1 MKKLIITALAMLL
14 SLPIIAQDTKFGKAT
29 KEELT
34 EKLYPLD
41 SSTNAAI
48 LFKKRRSHIEYSQGE
63 GFYLV
68 TDVHERI
75 KIYNKDGYDWATK
88 SISLYQGGDDEKISI
103 KANTFNLTNGKIEK
117 TKLSKKDIF
126 VENVNKYWKRTKF
139 TMPNLTEGCI
149 VEWDYTI
156 NSPYYSRIEDMEL
169 QSFIPI
175 KYIESKVETPEYFV
189 FKNVMK
195 GYHPVDLVRD
205 TKRSSITFNYKQ
217 RNDGQGGFN
226 TTNTKYS
233 QSKVDYQTNIIKCT
247 LKNVPALK
255 EEPYVNNIN
264 NYITALKFELTST
277 QFPNSQ
283 VEFYNTTWEDVTKT
297 IYESSNFGGQLDK
310 KSHFKDDLAALVN
323 LTAPENEKITK
334 IFEFVKSKIKWNEFT
349 SKYTNDGVRKAY
361 KDGVGNVAEINL
373 TLVAMLREANLKA
386 NPVLI
391 STRDH
396 GIPFFPTKEGFN
408 YVIAGVE
415 TTSGIVLLDA
425 TEKYSTP
432 NVLPLRDL
440 NWNGRIVRENGTS
453 SEVSLFPNDVAKEM
467 VFIMAQID
475 DEGILSGTERSSYNK
490 LLALNVR
497 ASQNNKNENDLIAK
511 LEKDNDNIE
520 IDEFKANN
528 KVDIYKPI
536 SYQFDFESDSQ
547 VEIVGD
553 KIYFSPL
560 LFHTE
565 KENPFKLDDRK
576 FPIDFG
582 TPFQEKYNVTLTLPA
597 EYKIESLPETIAYAT
612 PEGSGSYSFMCK
624 VTGNILQVSSILNM
638 KTSIIASQNYGA
650 IKEFYKQMIS
660 KQLEKVVLSKI

>member
-1 MKKLIITALAMLL
+1 MKKLIITALVMLL
-14 SLPIIAQDTKFGKAT
+14 SLPIIAQDTKLGKAT

-41 SSTNAAI
+41 SSANAAI

-68 TDVHERI
+68 TDIHERI

-88 SISLYQGGDDEKISI
+88 SISLYQGSDDEKVSI

-117 TKLSKKDIF
+117 TKLSNKDIF
-126 VENVNKYWKRTKF
+126 VENVNKYWKRSKF

-156 NSPYYSRIEDMEL
+156 TSPYYSRIDDMEL

-195 GYHPVDLVRD
+195 GYYPVDLVRD
-205 TKRSSITFNYKQ
+205 SKRSSITFNNKE
-217 RNDGQGGFN
+217 RNGNGAASF
-226 TTNTKYS
+226 S
-233 QSKVDYQTNIIKCT
+233 QSKVDYQTNIIECT
-247 LKNVPALK
+247 LKNVPPLK

-283 VEFYNTTWEDVTKT
+283 MKFYNTTWEDVTKT

-310 KSHFKDDLAALVN
+310 KSYFKDDLAALIN
-323 LTAPENEKITK
+323 LTAPENEKINK
-334 IFEFVKSKIKWNEFT
+334 IFAFVKSKIKWNDFT

-361 KDGVGNVAEINL
+361 KEGVGNVAEINL

-396 GIPFFPTKEGFN
+396 GIPFFPTQEGFN

-415 TTSGIVLLDA
+415 TSNGIVLLDA

-440 NWNGRIVRENGTS
+440 NWNGRLVREDGS
-453 SEVSLFPNDVAKEM
+453 SNEVSLFPIEEAKEM
-467 VFIMAQID
+467 VYVMAEID
-475 DEGILSGTERSSYNK
+475 DEGILIGTERSSYNN
-490 LLALNVR
+490 LLALKTR
-497 ASQNNKNENDLIAK
+497 ANQNNTSENDLIAK
-511 LEKDNDNIE
+511 FEKDNDNIE
-520 IDEFKANN
+520 ISEFKANN
-528 KVDIYKPI
+528 KNDIYKPI
-536 SYQFDFESDSQ
+536 SYQFDFESDNQ
-547 VEIVGD
+547 VEIIGD
-553 KIYFSPL
+553 KIYFTPL
-560 LFHTE
+560 FFHTE
-565 KENPFKLDDRK
+565 KENPFKLDVRQ

-582 TPFQEKYNVTLTLPA
+582 TPFQEKFNITL
-597 EYKIESLPETIAYAT
+597 KLPEGYKVESMPESIAYST
-612 PEGSGSYSFMCK
+612 PEDNGSYTFLCK
-624 VTGNILQVSSILNM
+624 ITGNNLQISSVLHM

-660 KQLEKVVLSKI
+660 KQSEKVVLSKI